1 MTFTQAENAD
11 ANDVIANTLSRR
23 ALKALRQIDEI
34 YDTPSLDNDE
44 VIDKILDVIEE
55 FKACD
60 EFEEESE

>member
-1 MTFTQAENAD
+1 MTYEQAIHAD
-11 ANDVIANTLSRR
+11 ADNIIANILGRR

-44 VIDKILDVIEE
+44 VIDKILDVIDE

-60 EFEEESE
+60 EFEEE